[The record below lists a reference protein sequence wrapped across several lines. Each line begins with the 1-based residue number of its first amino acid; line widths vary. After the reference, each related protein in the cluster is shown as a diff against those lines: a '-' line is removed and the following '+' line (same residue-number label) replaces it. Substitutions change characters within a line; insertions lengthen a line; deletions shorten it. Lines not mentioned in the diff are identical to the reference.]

1 MENSITKSAKR
12 KGTLFGVGGMANATT
27 ANEGEKK
34 DEKGLIDLKARPT
47 SSNVIHEKTHALTS
61 NSKPATQSAHPP
73 PIISAPK
80 IESNVIKI
88 I

>member
-27 ANEGEKK
+27 AIEGEKK

-47 SSNVIHEKTHALTS
+47 SSNVHEKTHALTS